1 MENTTESL
9 LLQSPPPLK
18 NSTPSFYSDKELIM
32 HVESSNEQETTLQG
46 PIELKEKVVWFEKYN
61 SCFYPIE
68 EM

>member
-1 MENTTESL
+1 MENL

-18 NSTPSFYSDKELIM
+18 NSTPSSYSDKELLM
-32 HVESSNEQETTLQG
+32 HVESSDEQETTLQG
-46 PIELKEKVVWFEKYN
+46 LIELKAKVVWFEKYS